1 MTFTP
6 FPSGSRREAV
16 ADVLME
22 QARLIWGRL
31 SQAPF
36 MRGARVSAISIYA
49 LVLRSAVTR
58 FSGRSAGAVWILA
71 APMLR
76 LGGMIAL
83 FSWMNRP
90 AGAGDSLVIFF
101 MTGMAPVFAIRH
113 AFSGSGGSVRG
124 GGGMMVFPQVTTFE
138 VITAN
143 VLLELMIDVCVYVL
157 IMLIMRAFTD
167 LAISEW
173 ISEPLEL
180 IFACLLLSYFIYGL
194 AFLSAQIGRFW
205 QQWTDITRLM
215 IRVLFFTS
223 GVWFTMAS
231 LPPQLHDIV
240 KYNPVAHIIEMI
252 RDASIHGFESD
263 LFDPWYPFW
272 FATVCLFLG
281 LFIDWLYRISGY
293 DVDH

>member
-16 ADVLME
+16 ADVLIE
-22 QARLIWGRL
+22 QARLIWDRF
-31 SQAPF
+31 SQSTFA
-36 MRGARVSAISIYA
+36 RGAKVSAVSIYA
-49 LVLRSAVTR
+49 LVLRAAVTR
-58 FSGRSAGAVWILA
+58 FSGRSAGAVWILL

-76 LGGMIAL
+76 LGGMIL
-83 FSWMNRP
+83 IFSYMNRAP
-90 AGAGDSLVIFF
+90 GAGDSLVIFF

-113 AFSGSGGSVRG
+113 AFSGSGGAIRG

-138 VITAN
+138 VISAN
-143 VLLELMIDVCVYVL
+143 VLLELTIDVAVYIL
-157 IMLIMRAFTD
+157 IMIIMRAFTD
-167 LAISEW
+167 LPITDW
-173 ISEPLEL
+173 VSEPLEL
-180 IFACLLLSYFIYGL
+180 IAACLLLAYFIYGL
-194 AFLSAQIGRFW
+194 AFLSGQIGRMW

-263 LFDPWYPFW
+263 LFNPWYPFW
-272 FATVCLFLG
+272 FATTCLFLG